1 MGDPPWPPLGRGK
14 LLRSKEGRPQR
25 DALTSMNILWVK
37 AGKLLPVD
45 TGGKIRSYNIVRRLA
60 SRNEVTLLSYYN
72 GARDEAYEKEIVE
85 HLPGALAINTGITDS
100 NRFATGL
107 NYLRRLPNAAPFA
120 VTKFT
125 SPKVKSK
132 VGELLS
138 SNRLDVCVCDFLAA
152 SLNFPIV
159 LETPTVLFQHNV
171 ESSLWRRQALHEPNI
186 ANRVV
191 YKLEAAKMLRYEREA
206 VDRFDH
212 VIAVSDSDRQ
222 LMCAMT
228 DPSRIDVVPTGV
240 DLQQYRSACAEL
252 LESKPAEPL
261 LVFVGSM
268 DWEANIDAV
277 DYFCREVYP
286 AIKQS
291 VPRARLRIV
300 GRNPHARVK
309 KLANDSIEVT
319 GTVASV
325 VEHYRDA
332 SVNIVPLRIGGGTRL
347 KIYEAMAMG
356 KATVSTSIGAEGL
369 DVNDGRDI
377 LIADSPEEFAES
389 TIALLTDEQL
399 RKEIET
405 GAAEQA
411 ARYDWSVITER
422 FEEVLAG
429 VARCY
434 VDHKSVVSTHVGA
447 ALRGRPSS
455 INEGLPHQGGAATE
469 GRPHTV

>member
-1 MGDPPWPPLGRGK
+1 
-14 LLRSKEGRPQR
+14 
-25 DALTSMNILWVK
+25 MNILWVK

-45 TGGKIRSYNIVRRLA
+45 TGGKIRSYNILRRLA
-60 SRNEVTLLSYYN
+60 SRHDVTLLSYHN
-72 GARDEAYEKEIVE
+72 GPRDEAYEKEIEE
-85 HLPGALAINTGITDS
+85 HLPGAVTINTGFADS

-107 NYLRRLPNAAPFA
+107 NYLRSLLNAAPFA

-125 SPKVKSK
+125 SPRVQGKVA
-132 VGELLS
+132 ELLS
-138 SNRLDVCVCDFLAA
+138 SHRFDVCVCDFLAA
-152 SLNFPIV
+152 SLNFPRA

-171 ESSLWRRQALHEPNI
+171 ESSLWQRQALHEPNI
-186 ANRVV
+186 ANRIV

-206 VDRFDH
+206 VNKFDR
-212 VIAVSDSDRQ
+212 VIAVSDNDRQ
-222 LMCAMT
+222 LMSAMT
-228 DPSRIDVVPTGV
+228 DGSRIDVVPTGV
-240 DLQQYRSACAEL
+240 DLQKFRSARED
-252 LESKPAEPL
+252 SFKPQAAEPL

-277 DYFCREVYP
+277 DYFCREIWP
-286 AIKQS
+286 AIKQA
-291 VPRARLRIV
+291 VPRARFRIV

-309 KLANDSIEVT
+309 MLAGDSIEVT

-325 VEHYRDA
+325 IEHYREA
-332 SVNIVPLRIGGGTRL
+332 TVNIVPLRIGGGTRL

-377 LIADSPEEFAES
+377 LIADSSEEFAES

-399 RKEIET
+399 RTKIEQ

-411 ARYDWSVITER
+411 TRYDWSVIAER

-434 VDHKSVVSTHVGA
+434 VDHKSVVLTHVGA

-469 GRPHTV
+469 GRPYTV